1 MKSSMKML
9 AISIS
14 VSISMT
20 SCVMN
25 FDRDNNQ
32 CGDGYFLS
40 QNCGCLPIQQAC
52 GGNGGGDGGNGG
64 GDGGT
69 MPTTFQGVA
78 WSDASEGGQFF
89 NPTTN
94 SYQNMFV
101 TSFCTKY
108 GDVLAYMD
116 HAQYSGLNADNSS
129 TSYAL
134 ATIQSKLVYSA
145 PGTTGFNV
153 FYMVGQ
159 SSETQLDCGQYKT
172 TESMPA
178 PTDSIQVSPEM
189 FEEMRMLMQ
198 EHQN

>member
-1 MKSSMKML
+1 ML
-9 AISIS
+9 VILIS

-25 FDRDNNQ
+25 IDKDNNP

-40 QNCGCLPIQQAC
+40 QNCGCLPVNQGC
-52 GGNGGGDGGNGG
+52 NGGGNGDGGNGG
-64 GDGGT
+64 GGT
-69 MPTTFQGVA
+69 TIPSTFQGVA
-78 WSDASEGGQFF
+78 WSDASEGGQFY
-89 NPTTN
+89 NPTNN
-94 SYQNMFV
+94 SNQNVYV
-101 TSFCTKY
+101 TSFCTRY

-145 PGTTGFNV
+145 PGTPGFNV

-159 SSETQLDCGQYKT
+159 SSKTSLDCGQYKT
-172 TESMPA
+172 TEPMPA

-189 FEEMRMLMQ
+189 FEKMRMLMQ
-198 EHQN
+198 EHN